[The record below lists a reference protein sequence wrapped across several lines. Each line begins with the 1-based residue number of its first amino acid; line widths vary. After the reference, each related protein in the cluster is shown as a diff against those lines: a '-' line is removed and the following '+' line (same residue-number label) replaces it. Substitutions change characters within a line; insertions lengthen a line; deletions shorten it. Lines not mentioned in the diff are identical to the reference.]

1 MKTAQEL
8 YQEKKMSAEQ
18 VLDHIQS
25 KDFIVCAQAAAEP
38 AALLQKM
45 EYLKTTGVQ
54 DVLFSSCVPAQ
65 DYSFFHD
72 PEMKGIVNHASW
84 FFSAGLRQAHK
95 EGLVTAVP
103 QRSQFCL
110 GKALDRAAYEGR
122 RPVLFA
128 TVSPMDKHGY
138 LSLSLSAI
146 YEMDLIKRVPSGIRW
161 SISLR

>member
-72 PEMKGIVNHASW
+72 ERNRESCQLVFLGR
-84 FFSAGLRQAHK
+84 SAAG
-95 EGLVTAVP
+95 P
-103 QRSQFCL
+103 
-110 GKALDRAAYEGR
+110 
-122 RPVLFA
+122 
-128 TVSPMDKHGY
+128 
-138 LSLSLSAI
+138 
-146 YEMDLIKRVPSGIRW
+146 
-161 SISLR
+161 

>member
-65 DYSFFHD
+65 DYSFFHPAGSPPD
-72 PEMKGIVNHASW
+72 RCVFVKLSG
-84 FFSAGLRQAHK
+84 FSLH
-95 EGLVTAVP
+95 LMT
-103 QRSQFCL
+103 
-110 GKALDRAAYEGR
+110 Y
-122 RPVLFA
+122 LF
-128 TVSPMDKHGY
+128 Y
-138 LSLSLSAI
+138 C
-146 YEMDLIKRVPSGIRW
+146 E
-161 SISLR
+161 

>member
-84 FFSAGLRQAHK
+84 FFSAGLLQAGEK
-95 EGLVTAVP
+95 QSSDEAAQRTFFEGNLN
-103 QRSQFCL
+103 R
-110 GKALDRAAYEGR
+110 
-122 RPVLFA
+122 
-128 TVSPMDKHGY
+128 
-138 LSLSLSAI
+138 I
-146 YEMDLIKRVPSGIRW
+146 PSGWRIARQKAEERGDTVRLVQEDVKLAAIDEVW
-161 SISLR
+161 QLFHELWG